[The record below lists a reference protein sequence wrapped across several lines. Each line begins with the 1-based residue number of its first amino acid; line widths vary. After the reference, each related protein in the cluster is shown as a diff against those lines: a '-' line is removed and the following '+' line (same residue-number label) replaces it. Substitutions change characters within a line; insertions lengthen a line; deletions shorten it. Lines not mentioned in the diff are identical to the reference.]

1 MKRRN
6 KLLLAII
13 IVIVIGVVAI
23 IGGTMYMGQ
32 ESQLAQG
39 KRTILVCAID
49 ETEKRPGMG
58 ACDMAFIIYLDNG
71 SIVNYT
77 SIYPGGLSHPTA
89 PEPAEA
95 QAQGAGA
102 KLLMHDSFWY
112 EDTNKSMNLAKEI
125 VEYHYNLSSP
135 IDAVVAIN
143 SEALDAV
150 LGAAGTVKINGEDV
164 NVSGIDIIREDQYE
178 NGNSRGEAVL
188 EMVRAIA
195 EVANDPVIKAKMVQ
209 AALDQYAKGNIIMEP
224 QGDFVGLLA
233 SKGFSSLF

>member
-13 IVIVIGVVAI
+13 VVIVIGIVAF
-23 IGGTMYMGQ
+23 IGGTIYMGQ

-49 ETEKRPGMG
+49 EGERRPGMG
-58 ACDMAFIIYLDNG
+58 ACDMAFIVYLDNG
-71 SIVNYT
+71 SLVNYT
-77 SIYPGGLSHPTA
+77 AIYPGGLTHPSA

-95 QAQGAGA
+95 QAQGAGS

-112 EDTNKSMNLAKEI
+112 EDTNKSMTLAKEI
-125 VEYHYNLSSP
+125 VEANYNLSTP

-150 LGAAGTVKINGEDV
+150 LGAAGTVNVNGQ
-164 NVSGIDIIREDQYE
+164 NVSVGGIDIIREDQYG
-178 NGNSRGEAVL
+178 NGSSRADAVMD
-188 EMVRAIA
+188 MVKAIA
-195 EVANDPVIKAKMVQ
+195 KAADDPVVKAKMVQ
-209 AALDQYAKGNIIMEP
+209 AAVDQYAKGNIKMEP
-224 QGDFVGLLA
+224 QGDFMGLLA